1 MWMAVAAIF
10 FGVTFALIRELSE
23 IMHTFQIVLVRSVFG
38 MLVMMP
44 WLISAGMS
52 VLWTQRWRR
61 YSIRAV
67 IGYLAMVCWFYA
79 LSVMPLADATALQF
93 TMPLWAVIFGVL
105 WLGEKAKSNRW
116 AVTVVGFIGA
126 VVIIRPGYIDSSLA
140 SAAALAGAALYSA
153 ANIIIK
159 TLSTTDNTTAIAF
172 HGFSFSLP
180 LAVPLAIWAW
190 QPIGWSNLPLIIA
203 FALATVG
210 AHISLTRALSLA
222 DASVVGPVDYLRLP
236 VVAILGFI
244 FFDEIPDLW
253 TGAGAAVIVASTWY
267 LTRSEARTT

>member
-1 MWMAVAAIF
+1 MAVAAIF

-67 IGYLAMVCWFYA
+67 IGYFAMVCWFYA

-126 VVIIRPGYIDSSLA
+126 VVIIRPGYIDTGLA

-190 QPIGWSNLPLIIA
+190 QPIDWSNLPLIIA